1 MTSTQRQPAGTPTG
15 GQFAA
20 TGHTE
25 ADEVRLDTDLLD
37 VEIDEAAV
45 CSDHGI
51 PLVEGCYE
59 CDPDDYDAEG
69 IRLSDEDADTR
80 DVLRRI
86 VAMKTDGLYES
97 LTDSAD
103 ADRLRELDRSHPGG
117 ERELAVAS
125 MRLYRRSLAEIAGDA
140 EPDPDARISDLRAM
154 RDRLDHELAEAG
166 RARIASATLDRFPTA
181 SAIAVTNGSLRDDV
195 MAPKFVFDHQGE
207 VIGDVAATEEWRSAV
222 AGDLEDFGRTDA
234 GGEMLDRGSLV
245 VLDTDLAGAR
255 IMERTAALGSAG
267 TIGNYRILPV
277 SR

>member
-15 GQFAA
+15 GQFASA
-20 TGHTE
+20 GHTE
-25 ADEVRLDTDLLD
+25 ADEIRLDTDLLD

-51 PLVEGCYE
+51 SLVEGCYL

-69 IRLSDEDADTR
+69 FRLSDEDTDTR

-86 VAMKTDGLYES
+86 VAMKTDGLYEA

-125 MRLYRRSLAEIAGDA
+125 MRLYSRSLAEVAGEADTDRDGA
-140 EPDPDARISDLRAM
+140 LSDLRAI
-154 RDRLDHELAEAG
+154 RNRVDSELASALQ
-166 RARIASATLDRFPTA
+166 AKIASETLNRFPTA

-234 GGEMLDRGSLV
+234 GAEMLDRGSLV

>member
-1 MTSTQRQPAGTPTG
+1 MTSPQRQPAGTPAG

-25 ADEVRLDTDLLD
+25 ADGVRLDTDLLD

-59 CDPDDYDAEG
+59 CDPDDYDADG
-69 IRLSDEDADTR
+69 IRLSDEDTDTR
-80 DVLRRI
+80 DVLRRL
-86 VAMKTDGLYES
+86 VAMKTDGLYEA

-125 MRLYRRSLAEIAGDA
+125 MRLYRRSLAEVAGEA
-140 EPDPDARISDLRAM
+140 EADPDTRISDLRAM

-166 RARIASATLDRFPTA
+166 RARVASATLDRFPTA
-181 SAIAVTNGSLRDDV
+181 SAIAVTNGGLRADV
-195 MAPKFVFDHQGE
+195 MAPKFVFDHQGK
-207 VIGDVAATEEWRSAV
+207 VIGDVAATEEWRSSV
-222 AGDLEDFGRTDA
+222 ASDLEDFGRTDA
-234 GGEMLDRGSLV
+234 GAEMLDRGSLV

-255 IMERTAALGSAG
+255 IMERSAALGSAG
-267 TIGNYRILPV
+267 VIGNYRILPIP
-277 SR
+277 R

>member
-15 GQFAA
+15 GQFAS

-51 PLVEGCYE
+51 SLVEGCYL
-59 CDPDDYDAEG
+59 CDPDDFDAEG
-69 IRLSDEDADTR
+69 VRLSDEDTDTR

-125 MRLYRRSLAEIAGDA
+125 MRLYRRSLAEVAGEADIDRDGA
-140 EPDPDARISDLRAM
+140 ISDLRAI
-154 RDRLDHELAEAG
+154 RDRVDHELATSLQAK
-166 RARIASATLDRFPTA
+166 IASETLDRFPTA
-181 SAIAVTNGSLRDDV
+181 AAIAVTNGSLRDDV
-195 MAPKFVFDHQGE
+195 MAPKLVFDHRGNL
-207 VIGDVAATEEWRSAV
+207 IADVEAIEEWRTAV
-222 AGDLEDFGRTDA
+222 ADELEDFGRTDA
-234 GGEMLDRGSLV
+234 SAEMLDRGSLV
-245 VLDTDLAGAR
+245 VLGADLARAR

-267 TIGNYRILPV
+267 TIGNYRILPIG
-277 SR
+277 R

>member
-15 GQFAA
+15 GQFAS

-25 ADEVRLDTDLLD
+25 ADGVSLDTDLLD
-37 VEIDEAAV
+37 VELDEAAV

-51 PLVEGCYE
+51 SLVEGCYE
-59 CDPDDYDAEG
+59 CDPDDFDAEG
-69 IRLSDEDADTR
+69 LRLSDEDTDTR

-125 MRLYRRSLAEIAGDA
+125 MRLYRRSLAEVAGEADI
-140 EPDPDARISDLRAM
+140 DPDGALSDLRAI
-154 RDRLDHELAEAG
+154 RDRVDHELATALQ
-166 RARIASATLDRFPTA
+166 AKVASETLDRFPTA
-181 SAIAVTNGSLRDDV
+181 AAIAVTNGSLRDDV
-195 MAPKFVFDHQGE
+195 MAPKFVFDHQGNLIANVE
-207 VIGDVAATEEWRSAV
+207 AIEEWRTAV
-222 AGDLEDFGRTDA
+222 AGELEDLGRTDA
-234 GGEMLDRGSLV
+234 GVGMFDRGSLV

-267 TIGNYRILPV
+267 TIGNYRILPIG
-277 SR
+277 R